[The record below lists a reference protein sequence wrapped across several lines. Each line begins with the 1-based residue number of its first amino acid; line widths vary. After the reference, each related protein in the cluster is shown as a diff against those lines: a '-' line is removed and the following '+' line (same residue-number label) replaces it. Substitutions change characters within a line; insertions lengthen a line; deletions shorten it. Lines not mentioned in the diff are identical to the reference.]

1 MRREIKEYI
10 EDRLV
15 KSPKPPRRWLKKTIP
30 FKTAYACYVAGL
42 SHAQTARVL
51 GLPDRSAAY
60 RLRKRV
66 KQTLLI
72 LEEWGD
78 LSGERLVEWSLP
90 LQHGRRREK

>member
-42 SHAQTARVL
+42 SHAQTARVFRTP
-51 GLPDRSAAY
+51 GPVRGVPAP
-60 RLRKRV
+60 
-66 KQTLLI
+66 
-72 LEEWGD
+72 EESEAD
-78 LSGERLVEWSLP
+78 P
-90 LQHGRRREK
+90 PHP